1 MLYEHLVS
9 SNVQQH
15 VFKNNYKISEIV
27 CVICQ
32 QVQLAYMQT
41 RVLFLNPGSS
51 YLVIILIFLLWMLKI
66 LPYLSLGKVI
76 YFNILKLEWKMDF
89 KHSSISYSK
98 YYGS

>member
-9 SNVQQH
+9 SYVQQH

-89 KHSSISYSK
+89 KHSSISYTK